1 MRYPANPQPQLSP
14 NSKQFSQ
21 SKNIK
26 HPKTIGD
33 QEFHSLFQY
42 LAVQVSTFLFSMV
55 FDIDVTSDTVF
66 AQYQMWQQ
74 SINTTLGMSAQY
86 PTGFIL
92 L

>member
-1 MRYPANPQPQLSP
+1 MSP

-26 HPKTIGD
+26 QNTKGFICYSISIRTGLNFFI
-33 QEFHSLFQY
+33 
-42 LAVQVSTFLFSMV
+42 SMV

-86 PTGFIL
+86 PIGFIL